1 MLHCVDVQTGG
12 GRIVKCLKE
21 RDSWPS
27 FNCKVKLGLI
37 GFKNEN

>member
-1 MLHCVDVQTGG
+1 MKGEKVFLMD
-12 GRIVKCLKE
+12 
-21 RDSWPS
+21 DSWLS